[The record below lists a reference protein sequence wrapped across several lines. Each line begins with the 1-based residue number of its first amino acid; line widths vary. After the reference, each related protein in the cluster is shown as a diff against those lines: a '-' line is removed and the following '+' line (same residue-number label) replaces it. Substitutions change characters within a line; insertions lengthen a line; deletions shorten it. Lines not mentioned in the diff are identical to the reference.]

1 MTDITVLTANARE
14 KVGKGSAREARRQGN
29 IPAVIYG
36 DKKSPIPIVVE
47 QKILVRHLSTG
58 GFFNTLFD
66 IDVNGELNRVLPR
79 DVQLHPVTDVPE
91 HVDFLRVS
99 ATTKV
104 SVEVP
109 VEFIGDDV
117 SPGIKSGGVLNVVRY
132 TVEVSCTPDLIPNTL
147 LLDLSSAEIGDSL
160 HISAVNLPEGVT
172 PTISDRDFTIA
183 TIVAPTVVRDEA
195 TSDDESD
202 SEDTET
208 EATAESTEENSEAG
222 SEEKLF

>member
-1 MTDITVLTANARE
+1 MADITVLTATARE

-36 DKKSPIPIVVE
+36 DKKSPIPIILE
-47 QKILVRHLSTG
+47 QKILVRHLGTG

-66 IDVNGELNRVLPR
+66 IDINGELNRVLPR

-99 ATTKV
+99 ASTKI

-117 SPGIKSGGVLNVVRY
+117 SPGIKGGGVLNVVRY
-132 TVEVSCTPDLIPNTL
+132 TVEVSCTPDLIPNNL
-147 LLDLSSAEIGDSL
+147 VIDLSNSEIGDSL
-160 HISAVNLPEGVT
+160 HISAVDLPEGVT

-195 TSDDESD
+195 ASDGDD
-202 SEDTET
+202 ADTET
-208 EATAESTEENSEAG
+208 STEDNEDNENNNEENSE
-222 SEEKLF
+222 E

>member
-36 DKKSPIPIVVE
+36 DKKSPISIVVE

-172 PTISDRDFTIA
+172 PTKSDRDFTIA

-222 SEEKLF
+222 SEE

>member
-66 IDVNGELNRVLPR
+66 IDINGELNRVLPR

-147 LLDLSSAEIGDSL
+147 LLDLSNAEIGDSL

-222 SEEKLF
+222 SEE

>member
-222 SEEKLF
+222 SEE

>member
-47 QKILVRHLSTG
+47 QKILVRYLSTG

-66 IDVNGELNRVLPR
+66 IDINGELNRVLPR

-99 ATTKV
+99 ATTKI

-109 VEFIGDDV
+109 VEFVGDDV

-132 TVEVSCTPDLIPNTL
+132 TVEVSCTPDLIPSSL

-160 HISAVNLPEGVT
+160 HISAVNLPQGVT

-202 SEDTET
+202 GEDSET
-208 EATAESTEENSEAG
+208 EATTESTDGNSEDH
-222 SEEKLF
+222 SNE

>member
-1 MTDITVLTANARE
+1 MADITVLTANARE

-147 LLDLSSAEIGDSL
+147 LLDLSNAEIGDSL

-208 EATAESTEENSEAG
+208 EATAESTGENSEAG
-222 SEEKLF
+222 SEE

>member
-1 MTDITVLTANARE
+1 MADIAVLTANARE

-222 SEEKLF
+222 SEE

>member
-47 QKILVRHLSTG
+47 QKILVRHLNTG

-79 DVQLHPVTDVPE
+79 DVQVHPVTDVPE

-208 EATAESTEENSEAG
+208 EATAESTDENSEDG
-222 SEEKLF
+222 SEE

>member
-36 DKKSPIPIVVE
+36 DKKSPIPIVEE
-47 QKILVRHLSTG
+47 QKILVRHLNTG

-79 DVQLHPVTDVPE
+79 DVQVHPVTDVPE

-132 TVEVSCTPDLIPNTL
+132 TIEVSCTPDLIPNTL

-208 EATAESTEENSEAG
+208 EATAESTDENSEDG
-222 SEEKLF
+222 SEE

>member
-47 QKILVRHLSTG
+47 QKILVRYLSTG

-66 IDVNGELNRVLPR
+66 IDINGELNRVLPR

-99 ATTKV
+99 ATKKI
-104 SVEVP
+104 SFEVP
-109 VEFIGDDV
+109 VEFVGDDV

-132 TVEVSCTPDLIPNTL
+132 TVEVSCTPDLIPSSL

-195 TSDDESD
+195 TSDEESD
-202 SEDTET
+202 GEDSET
-208 EATAESTEENSEAG
+208 EATTESTDGNSEDD
-222 SEEKLF
+222 SNE

>member
-1 MTDITVLTANARE
+1 MADITVLTANTRE

-66 IDVNGELNRVLPR
+66 IDINGELNRVLPR

-99 ATTKV
+99 ATTKI

-109 VEFIGDDV
+109 VEFVGDDV

-132 TVEVSCTPDLIPNTL
+132 TVEVSCTPDLIPSSL

-202 SEDTET
+202 GEDSET
-208 EATAESTEENSEAG
+208 EATTESTDGNSEDD
-222 SEEKLF
+222 SND